1 MRRFGLGL
9 VILLLLTTALIA
21 CVDDS
26 GLNPT
31 ADARDKAAADVG
43 AEPTFVRVTVT
54 PAPIDTPTPTLAPT
68 VVSPFTAEQLADPVF
83 PDWLDPELND
93 EQPEDE
99 VVFAGWHD
107 YLNNTLVEY
116 VNRSGQT
123 DSVHLCDQGTVV
135 EPDGEINE
143 MFLWDVTR
151 TASMSSSRWG
161 QVALTLEILADVAEA
176 GRAITVLVIFREDGK
191 LMQIGWTAPTEMT
204 VTRSKLCLEMFS

>member
-9 VILLLLTTALIA
+9 VILLLLTTALTA

-161 QVALTLEILADVAEA
+161 QVALTLEILADVAEEVA
-176 GRAITVLVIFREDGK
+176 QLRY
-191 LMQIGWTAPTEMT
+191 
-204 VTRSKLCLEMFS
+204 